1 MRVTQ
6 GKRLTSKS
14 SVHSCSFEAGGR
26 VIQADLVTQPME
38 GMRVIQ
44 INIKST
50 IGRGI
55 DTRVHG
61 IRCWGVTAAGPIG
74 DSRATL
80 KSLLSAICASCHPK
94 SVSFRH
100 LCTPK
105 WLALLLRLVAT
116 VQCGDVLRL
125 EGLRL
130 LTVVLG
136 RWEGLGQE
144 DLKRIVDEILQI
156 TAENSPE
163 ARLLHPIN
171 IGSDLPGVV
180 TLDTCSLAVRSGLL
194 ALLQELLDRA
204 IWAPIIGNALQSSIQ
219 QLLPP
224 LPGANGA
231 GQAGMYDS
239 VSFWWRTGKES
250 LPRDTDRGLVTLY
263 GARAE
268 EELQTL
274 LNAIVVGVRSAGGT
288 PTSSRPGSPE
298 ANLSSNYL
306 ATGECQTYS
315 VEGFAFPEGF
325 MRLVSEGEE
334 VSFPLSTLFAS
345 GQQWHAQSIALLKES
360 LSSVHSAGRR
370 TAHSSSA
377 MVHPTPS
384 KAVPTTLPVRP
395 HGILLS
401 ALPASAGLVF
411 VKYGTVGDPNRVT
424 SWQELPRTDSE
435 SQQEMVPEPPAV
447 ALPAVLMLGGCVA
460 QANKPPGDVL
470 KPKALLQKEISWS
483 AVSERLPPLF
493 LEAWIKSASLHSEGF
508 DLGAL
513 PLGAHVM
520 RARMM
525 KAFFEL
531 LSSSTGRAHLLKD
544 ARVLPVL
551 VAAASQLTDVPLE
564 LTVDELAA
572 KTLSLCLRASPLP
585 NALDEVNRMADDL
598 CDVGFPEELCK
609 RAVIKAGGNLGEA
622 AQWLASQGRKEE
634 DQKILGPRRRSSSS
648 VASPHSGDAELA
660 EWLQDPPAFEKLGAL
675 HTHDDEERHACRNS
689 NGDPPGVSK
698 GDRPAEKPSWTD
710 AAFANKQL
718 AVRDPLQ
725 AAIEVAAAE
734 DALFVYYARLALLRY
749 LEADP
754 EAASKLT
761 VSELL
766 AVTRPM
772 FFSPDSKQRPR
783 VRELAASTSPKQ
795 LTRSLNRLF
804 TAWALK
810 RGQAFGSLQSLNS
823 QPNPGLSSADATL
836 KELSRVCERSLQK
849 IVEGGGVAHE
859 PAVNSVTIESQ
870 HPYDTSQRIIR
881 KVRKLFGFG
890 RHVFSRQSWLE
901 IFQQFQIGFFA
912 NNLPSCALVNC
923 NIVLISKI
931 EAAHRP

>member
-1 MRVTQ
+1 
-6 GKRLTSKS
+6 
-14 SVHSCSFEAGGR
+14 
-26 VIQADLVTQPME
+26 ME

-61 IRCWGVTAAGPIG
+61 LRCWGVTAAGPIG

-94 SVSFRH
+94 SVSLRH
-100 LCTPK
+100 LCAPK
-105 WLALLLRLVAT
+105 WLSLLLRVVAT
-116 VQCGDVLRL
+116 LQCGDGLRL

-136 RWEGLGQE
+136 RWDGLGEE

-171 IGSDLPGVV
+171 LGTDFQGVV
-180 TLDTCSLAVRSGLL
+180 SVDTCSLAVRSGLL
-194 ALLQELLDRA
+194 ALLRELLDRPM
-204 IWAPIIGNALQSSIQ
+204 WAPVIGRALQASIQ

-231 GQAGMYDS
+231 GQPGTYDC

-250 LPRDTDRGLVTLY
+250 LPAESDRGLVTLY

-268 EELQTL
+268 QELQTL
-274 LNAIVVGVRSAGGT
+274 LNAIVVGVRSGNGT
-288 PTSSRPGSPE
+288 PTASRPTSPDQN
-298 ANLSSNYL
+298 AQPSYLS
-306 ATGECQTYS
+306 TGECRTYS
-315 VEGFAFPEGF
+315 VETFDYPEGL

-334 VSFPLSTLFAS
+334 VTCPLSTLFAT

-360 LSSVHSAGRR
+360 LSSVHAPGRR
-370 TAHSSSA
+370 GAHASPA
-377 MVHPTPS
+377 LVHPSPS
-384 KAVPTTLPVRP
+384 LGSAPPTTLPVRP
-395 HGILLS
+395 HGVLLS

-411 VKYGTVGDPNRVT
+411 VRYGTIGDPNRAT
-424 SWQELPRTDSE
+424 SWQELPRTDLE
-435 SQQEMVPEPPAV
+435 SKQEVVPEPPAV

-460 QANKPPGDVL
+460 QANKPPGDIVR
-470 KPKALLQKEISWS
+470 PKALAGEHAKEVSWS
-483 AVSERLPPLF
+483 DVAARLPSIF
-493 LEAWIKSASLHSEGF
+493 LEAWVKSAALHSEGF

-525 KAFFEL
+525 KAFYEL
-531 LSSSTGRAHLLKD
+531 LATSTGRECLLKD
-544 ARVLPVL
+544 PRVLPIL

-572 KTLSLCLRASPLP
+572 KTLALSLRASPLP

-598 CDVGFPEELCK
+598 CDVGFAEDLCK

-622 AQWLASQGRKEE
+622 AQWLTSQGRKEE
-634 DQKILGPRRRSSSS
+634 DQKIGGRRRRSSSS
-648 VASPHSGDAELA
+648 VASPQSGDAELA

-675 HTHDDEERHACRNS
+675 HTHDEEERHARRS
-689 NGDPPGVSK
+689 SVGSGADSGGVSK
-698 GDRPAEKPSWTD
+698 GDPKAEKPSWAD

-749 LEADP
+749 LEAEPDF
-754 EAASKLT
+754 AGKLT
-761 VSELL
+761 VNELL

-772 FFSPDSKQRPR
+772 FFSADSKQRPR
-783 VRELAASTSPKQ
+783 VRDLAAAASPKQ
-795 LTRSLNRLF
+795 LTRTLNRLF
-804 TAWALK
+804 NAWAQK
-810 RGQAFGSLQSLNS
+810 RGQAFGSLQSLS
-823 QPNPGLSSADATL
+823 GDPNPGSSQADATL

-849 IVEGGGVAHE
+849 IVESGGVAHA

-870 HPYDTSQRIIR
+870 HPYEPAQRVIR
-881 KVRKLFGFG
+881 KVGQQSLTFHFCRRVTLF
-890 RHVFSRQSWLE
+890 QS
-901 IFQQFQIGFFA
+901 
-912 NNLPSCALVNC
+912 PR
-923 NIVLISKI
+923 SKVDLMNSDQ
-931 EAAHRP
+931 